1 MNDHFECHAWVPHL
15 TSYKDSWEKNCKE
28 MGVPIPLGANME
40 KNLVNYLQQRRYLM
54 VLDGVWSHG

>member
-1 MNDHFECHAWVPHL
+1 MKDHFECHAWVPHL

-40 KNLVNYLQQRRYLM
+40 KI
-54 VLDGVWSHG
+54 WSTTCNKEGT